1 MMYIKQSLRLS
12 AAIVGALLIAA
23 CGSDGDSDS
32 GTVGGST
39 SVTSSSAQI
48 SSVAS
53 SVSVA
58 SSISSSSPSVASS
71 SSDSSVSFS
80 STSSV
85 PSSMSSS
92 SSSIGEASL
101 LSVIYPGQYAHL
113 GGVNST
119 KLVVAADTP
128 EAMGSV
134 TNVKV
139 ADQLLV
145 ANGDHWVLDRL
156 ALDNTNGT
164 NTYPVLVEVN
174 NEWLVSTDL
183 VFNNQGQGLATQA
196 GANPIYAAKGIAFD
210 NDDEILYFSNPFDAE
225 VYQYNNATGVS
236 DVIYQGD
243 RSTQISE
250 ELYWPISVDSQTN
263 TVYLLADSYSFGDVG
278 SNTYS
283 IDLVSI
289 REGEVKKFPE
299 TGGFLKSTKGMVLD
313 LSGDALLSRSGTSP
327 QPSLY
332 TLDFHGQDTFQRW
345 VEDSGDFF
353 LEVPPSYSAVNSNS
367 TLPSSL
373 SLTAFTGIIDGD
385 KSRFLFA
392 REYETSAVRGTPSL
406 VEITSTTL
414 SNGRVRSTAA
424 QLTMLQGMIKPTA
437 LLYSKEGTQ
446 VYIADNDRIWLMD
459 MNDFTQQLITSSNG
473 PDVVKGSG
481 PRIGSKV
488 TAMVLH
494 PTLNYLYLAA
504 GNNGV
509 IMVDLE
515 TGNRATL
522 AK

>member
-1 MMYIKQSLRLS
+1 M
-12 AAIVGALLIAA
+12 
-23 CGSDGDSDS
+23 
-32 GTVGGST
+32 
-39 SVTSSSAQI
+39 
-48 SSVAS
+48 
-53 SVSVA
+53 
-58 SSISSSSPSVASS
+58 
-71 SSDSSVSFS
+71 
-80 STSSV
+80 
-85 PSSMSSS
+85 
-92 SSSIGEASL
+92 

-113 GGVNST
+113 GGVNNT
-119 KLVVAADTP
+119 KLVVAANTP
-128 EAMGSV
+128 DEAMGSV

-156 ALDNTNGT
+156 AVDNINGI

-183 VFNNQGQGLATQA
+183 VFNNQGQGLVAQA
-196 GANPIYAAKGIAFD
+196 GANAIYAAKGIAFD

-225 VYQYNNATGVS
+225 VYQYNNTTGVS
-236 DVIYQGD
+236 EVIYQGD
-243 RSTQISE
+243 RSTQISD
-250 ELYWPISVDSQTN
+250 ELYWPISVDSQTD
-263 TVYLLADSYSFGDVG
+263 TVYLLADSYSFGEVG

-283 IDLVSI
+283 IDLISI
-289 REGEVKKFPE
+289 HEGEVKKFPE
-299 TGGFLKSTKGMVLD
+299 SSGFLKSTKGIVLD

-345 VEDSGDFF
+345 VEGGGDFF
-353 LEVPPSYSAVNSNS
+353 LEVPPSYSAENSNS
-367 TLPSSL
+367 TLPSNL

-385 KSRFLFA
+385 KSKFLFA
-392 REYETSAVRGTPSL
+392 REYETSTVRGTPSL
-406 VEITSTTL
+406 VEITSTIL

-424 QLTMLQGMIKPTA
+424 QLTMLQGMTKPTA
-437 LLYSKEGTQ
+437 LLYSEEGAQ
-446 VYIADNDRIWLMD
+446 VYIADSDRIWLMD
-459 MNDFTQQLITSSNG
+459 MNDFTRQLITSSNG
-473 PDVVKGSG
+473 PDIIKGSG

-509 IMVDLE
+509 IIVDLE